1 MTTEL
6 ISLNECRKNLSTI
19 WKKAQKENKKYIVLV
34 HSKPVMEIK
43 PIYDNKIEEVEPNEW
58 EKKATEEYEKEKKE
72 GTLETVEINF
82 DKILNEDDFVSV
94 IKSKNV

>member
-43 PIYDNKIEEVEPNEW
+43 PIYNNIIEEVNPDKW
-58 EKKATEEYEKEKKE
+58 EEKATKEYEKTKKN
-72 GTLETVEINF
+72 GTFKWIEIDF
-82 DKILNEDDFVSV
+82 SKIWNEDEFVSLL
-94 IKSKNV
+94 KSENV

>member
-19 WKKAQKENKKYIVLV
+19 WKKAQKENKRYIVLV

-43 PIYDNKIEEVEPNEW
+43 PIYDNNIEEVEPDEW
-58 EKKATEEYEKEKKE
+58 EKQATREYEKAKKE
-72 GTLETVEINF
+72 GTLEWIDADELF
-82 DKILNEDDFVSV
+82 
-94 IKSKNV
+94 SKYWV